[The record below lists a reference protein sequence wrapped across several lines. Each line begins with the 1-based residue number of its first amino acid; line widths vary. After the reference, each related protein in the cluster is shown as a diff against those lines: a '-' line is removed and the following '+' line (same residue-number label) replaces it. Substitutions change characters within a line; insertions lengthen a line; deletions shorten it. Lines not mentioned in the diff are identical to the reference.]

1 MRALWQD
8 LRYGVRTLIKK
19 PGFSLVAVVVL
30 ALGIGANTAIFS
42 VVYGILL
49 RPLPYKDPDRIITVW
64 QNDPKTG
71 ANQVDCAPANF
82 IDWRDRNQVFEQMAL
97 AEPYSH
103 DLTGQGEPETFRS
116 WLVSEGFFE
125 VLGAT
130 ALHGRVFQPDDY
142 RPGNDRVVVIS
153 YDLWKRRFGSDP
165 GLVGQELLLRNQPY
179 TVVGILPPALKF
191 PPESNREAWAP
202 RVFRDSDRQ
211 NRAST
216 YMKVIGRLRPGT
228 TLEQAREE
236 MRTIASHLAD
246 EYPRTNAGTGITLV
260 PLPEQL
266 VGQVRPALLVL
277 LGAVA
282 FVLLIACANV
292 ASLLLVRGAERHRE
306 LAIRAALGASRTRLV
321 RQMFTE
327 SFLLAVTGGL
337 GGVLLAIWG
346 VDLIIAISPEDLPRL
361 GEVGI
366 DTSVLAFTFAVSV
379 ITAIIFGLAPSIQFS
394 KPDLQESLKEGGR
407 TATDGARRHLLRN
420 ALVVTEI
427 ALALVLLVGAG
438 LLIRSFTQLTK
449 VDPGFVSERALALEV
464 HIWSRSRV
472 PAERAAFFDQAL
484 QRISQLPGVESAGT
498 VLALP
503 FVGDENSI
511 DIDPP
516 FTIAGRPPFLEG
528 QEPTAYLSFTG
539 GDYFKAIG
547 IPLLAGRPFSKFD
560 NQEAPVAFVISESM
574 VRRHFTDEDPIGK
587 RMTVNYGRGITGEIV
602 GVVGDVRHSGFDSE
616 PRPEIYM
623 HHPQNPYGSMTFVV
637 RTTGDPTAM
646 IPAIKN
652 EIWAVRSDQPI
663 SRIATVDDLISKSL
677 EHRRFNLLLLSL
689 FAAIALILA
698 AVGIYGLISFSTS
711 QRTHEIGVRM
721 ALGARAADIWRLVI
735 GRGLLLISA
744 GLCAGLAA
752 SLALTRLLSGMLYG
766 VSATDVT
773 TFAVVSLVL
782 AAVGLAACYIPARR
796 AMKVD
801 PMVALRYE

>member
-8 LRYGVRTLIKK
+8 LRYGLRTLLKK
-19 PGFSLVAVVVL
+19 PGFSLVAIIVL

-71 ANQVDCAPANF
+71 VNQVDCSPANF
-82 IDWRDRNQVFEQMAL
+82 IDWRDRNQVFEQMAV
-97 AEPYSH
+97 AEPFSH
-103 DLTGQGEPETFRS
+103 DLTGQGEPESFSS
-116 WLVSEGFFE
+116 WLVSEGFFQ
-125 VLGAT
+125 VLGASV
-130 ALHGRVFQPDDY
+130 LYGRAFQADDY
-142 RPGNDRVVVIS
+142 QPGNDRVVVIGHG
-153 YDLWKRRFGSDP
+153 LWQRRFGSDP
-165 GLVGQELLLRNQPY
+165 NLVGQEILLRNQPH
-179 TVVGILPPALKF
+179 TVVGILPPAFNF
-191 PPESNREAWAP
+191 PPESRREVWAP
-202 RVFRDSDRQ
+202 RVQRDSDKQ

-216 YMKVIGRLRPGT
+216 YMKVIARLKPGA
-228 TLEQAREE
+228 TLDQAREE
-236 MRTIASHLAD
+236 MQAIASHLAD

-266 VGQVRPALLVL
+266 VGQVRSALLLL

-306 LAIRAALGASRTRLV
+306 MAIRAALGANRIRLV

-327 SFLLAVTGGL
+327 SFLLAMTGGL
-337 GGVLLAIWG
+337 GGILLAIWG
-346 VDLIIAISPEDLPRL
+346 VDLIVAISPKDLPRL

-366 DTSVLAFTFAVSV
+366 DRSVLAFTFAVSV

-407 TATDGARRHLLRN
+407 TATDGARRHLFRN

-438 LLIRSFTQLTK
+438 LLIRSFTRLTR
-449 VDPGFVSERALALEV
+449 VDPGFVSERAVALEV
-464 HIWSRSRV
+464 HVWSKSRT
-472 PAERAAFFDQAL
+472 PEQRAAFFDQAL
-484 QRISQLPGVESAGT
+484 QRISELPGVQSAGT

-503 FVGDENSI
+503 FVGDANSI
-511 DIDPP
+511 DIDPT

-547 IPLLAGRPFSKFD
+547 IPLLAGRFFTKFD
-560 NQEAPVAFVISESM
+560 NQDAQVAFLISESM
-574 VRRHFTDEDPIGK
+574 ARRHFPDEDPVGK
-587 RMTVNYGRGITGEIV
+587 RMTVNYARGITGEVI

-623 HHPQNPYGSMTFVV
+623 HHPQYPYGSMTFVV
-637 RTTGDPTAM
+637 RTTTDPAAV

-652 EIWAVRSDQPI
+652 EIWAVRSDQAI
-663 SRIATVDDLISKSL
+663 SSIATLEELVSKTL

-721 ALGARAADIWRLVI
+721 ALGARASDIWKLII
-735 GRGLLLISA
+735 GRGLLLILA
-744 GLCAGLAA
+744 GLCTGLAA
-752 SLALTRLLSGMLYG
+752 SLVLTRLLAGMLYG
-766 VSATDVT
+766 VSATDLT
-773 TFAVVSLVL
+773 TFTAVSLL
-782 AAVGLAACYIPARR
+782 LGAVGLVACYIPARR

-801 PMVALRYE
+801 PMIALRYE